1 MSIIGIKTKIVGKG
15 ASYSS
20 ERARSMEAVN
30 LQAKKIGVQDS
41 ASPTEESLGVNE
53 VDSSSAL
60 KPPKHPKKGKKM
72 QGQYYRCGQE
82 LEGHLSKDKTCPTR
96 QSVCTK
102 CKKVAHYARI
112 SESLLAAMIPSNRK
126 QVK

>member
-41 ASPTEESLGVNE
+41 ASPTEEFLGVNE

-60 KPPKHPKKGKKM
+60 KPNDYPEK
-72 QGQYYRCGQE
+72 RE
-82 LEGHLSKDKTCPTR
+82 EN
-96 QSVCTK
+96 
-102 CKKVAHYARI
+102 ARPI
-112 SESLLAAMIPSNRK
+112 LPVWSRGTFEQR
-126 QVK
+126 